1 MSLESM
7 FRKLSVLALAV
18 TVAACGG
25 AGDEDAS
32 ATATPEAE
40 PPAAPPQAAES
51 VADDYTEYRLT
62 MPEIRS
68 WYEAQTNIYDTIR
81 QNPELVDDIESA
93 MDASTVTELESRL
106 GAISEVRSAVS
117 RAGLD
122 MRRYAVIMLGLYHAK
137 GVDEAI
143 QSGADRAQTIA
154 NRQVNPDNLALVEQN
169 RAEIE
174 RLERGLGEIEESM
187 Q

>member
-1 MSLESM
+1 MNLESM
-7 FRKLSVLALAV
+7 FRKLSLLVLAV

-25 AGDEDAS
+25 EPGDDAS
-32 ATATPEAE
+32 ATATPRGE
-40 PPAAPPQAAES
+40 PPAAPAQAAES

-62 MPEIRS
+62 MPEVRS
-68 WYEAQTNIYDTIR
+68 WYEAQSNIYDTIR
-81 QNPELVDDIESA
+81 ENPELLDDIESA
-93 MDASTVTELESRL
+93 MEASTVAALESRL
-106 GAISEVRSAVS
+106 GGISQVRTAVS

-137 GVDEAI
+137 SVDEAI

-154 NRQVNPDNLALVEQN
+154 NRQVNPANVELIEQN

-174 RLERGLGEIEESM
+174 RLERGLGEIEM